1 MRCASCGCDDDKV
14 LESRSVRGGVAIR
27 RRRVCLQ
34 CGHRFTTYEEILR
47 DSLMVVKQD
56 GRLEEFSRQKLLNGI
71 TRACRKRPVSLQKIE
86 WTVDKII
93 EQLESDYDLEV
104 PSREVGER
112 VMQALVSLDQVAYV
126 RFASV
131 YRRFEDVDQFV
142 SEVKSMQTP
151 EVKAKSSGDEA
162 KGNEDGAKQ
171 ELPGNA

>member
-1 MRCASCGCDDDKV
+1 MKCSSCGSDDDKV

-47 DSLMVVKQD
+47 DSMMVIKQD

-71 TRACRKRPVSLQKIE
+71 TRACRKRPVTLQQIE
-86 WTVDKII
+86 WMVDKII
-93 EQLESDYDLEV
+93 EQIEADYDLEV
-104 PSREVGER
+104 PSRDIGER
-112 VMQALVSLDQVAYV
+112 VMRGLMSFDQVAYV

-142 SEVKSMQTP
+142 SEVKSMHTP
-151 EVKAKSSGDEA
+151 EPKTKSA
-162 KGNEDGAKQ
+162 DGAAHD
-171 ELPGNA
+171 EPPTPGTSENG